1 VKYSVGE
8 LVWSRQHKKEAK
20 ILNFSEL
27 WGNVSYEILIPE
39 EKEILWVQEEALKEL
54 QSGSQTSHHIGYLV
68 AAAKIQ
74 DTLGQN
80 VLVSPFEAPVI
91 PLPHQLKCL
100 TRAMEMDTVRY
111 LLADEVGLGKT
122 IEAGLILRELKSRG
136 LVKRILV
143 VAPTGLAYQWVAEMK
158 TKFAENFYLL
168 QPQGFSQLR
177 ESGFVEG
184 DQNVW
189 EIYNQVICT
198 LDSVKPLETRQGW
211 SQEKVDEYNQ
221 ERFDSLVSA
230 NWDLIIIDEAHRLGG
245 STDTVA
251 RYKLGEGLSNATP
264 YILLLS
270 ATPHQG
276 KSDAF
281 CRLMSFLD
289 KETFSDESNISH
301 STVRPF
307 VIRTEK
313 RLAIDPEGKPLFNR
327 RKTKLISSIWGA
339 ADILQESLYNS
350 LTDYVRL
357 GYNKALSEKQTAYG
371 FLMVLL
377 QRMVLSSTR
386 AIRGTLERRL
396 ALLKG
401 QKQAGNQIV
410 RMRDE
415 WNFEDDF
422 DDQDDLLSINLKKL
436 DKEIQEVELLVNL
449 AKESENHGPDRK
461 FFELISI
468 IHKKQQEED
477 GSVKILIFT
486 EFVSTQEM
494 LRENLTE
501 RGYSIETLNG
511 SMDMDERKAA
521 IRLFADQVQ
530 VLVSTEA
537 GGEGLNMQ
545 FCHVV
550 INYDIPWNPM
560 KLEQRIGR
568 IDRIGQ
574 SKIVEAYNLTIADT
588 VEDRVREVVES
599 KLQKILHE
607 YGADKLSDV
616 LDSESTD
623 TDFNKIY
630 TAAIVDESTAP
641 QDVDKLIAQ
650 IKRMMKQKRNSNA
663 VLGSTG
669 SMDPGIAKEIK
680 QHPIGFWIQQMV
692 INYLKWN
699 NQNNAR
705 IEEGKTGYNIYWPD
719 GESSEE
725 VTFDRVISDT
735 YSLDLLS
742 LESSII
748 QELLEKSTPLPES
761 NSLPV
766 VIIPEIS
773 NIVEGVW
780 SLWQVTLYSDRNKLV
795 RYFPLFESKEG
806 KFFKPSAE
814 KIWSGLLSGQ
824 SQFQLDQKAVDLNPS
839 KSKALEQGQQ
849 YYQLLQTKHEELI
862 NRKIKSK
869 ELLFS
874 ARQRAIKQIGL
885 NTVRNH
891 RQKQLNLEVES
902 WQEELVYLKQSAPKL
917 ENLVALYVGKSD
929 D

>member
-1 VKYSVGE
+1 MKYSIGE

-20 ILNFSEL
+20 ILSSSVL
-27 WGNVSYEILIPE
+27 WDKTSYEIIIPE

-54 QSGSQTSHHIGYLV
+54 QTGDQTTHHIGYLA

-100 TRAMEMDTVRY
+100 SRAMEKDTVRY

-136 LVKRILV
+136 LVKRILIV
-143 VAPTGLAYQWVAEMK
+143 TPTGLAYQWVAEMK
-158 TKFAENFYLL
+158 TKFAESFHLL

-177 ESGFVEG
+177 NSGFVED

-189 EIYNQVICT
+189 EVHNQVICT
-198 LDSVKPLETRQGW
+198 LDSVKPLEARKGW

-245 STDTVA
+245 SADTVA
-251 RYKLGEGLSNATP
+251 RFKLGEGLSNATP
-264 YILLLS
+264 YLLLLS

-289 KETFSDESNISH
+289 KETFSDEGNISH
-301 STVRPF
+301 TTVRPY

-313 RLAIDPEGKPLFNR
+313 RLAIDSDGKPLFNKR
-327 RKTKLISSIWGA
+327 QTKLISSQWGE
-339 ADILQESLYNS
+339 ADVLQCSLYNS
-350 LTDYVRL
+350 LTDYIRL
-357 GYNKALSEKQTAYG
+357 GYNKAQSEKQTAYG
-371 FLMVLL
+371 FLMVLF

-386 AIRGTLERRL
+386 AIRRTLERRL
-396 ALLKG
+396 ELLKD
-401 QKQAGNQIV
+401 QKNNSNQIV
-410 RMRDE
+410 SMNEE

-422 DDQDDLLSINLKKL
+422 EDQVDLLSLNLKEL
-436 DKEIQEVELLVNL
+436 EKEIQEVELLVNL
-449 AKESENHGPDRK
+449 ARDSENQGPDRK
-461 FFELISI
+461 FYDLISI
-468 IHKKQQEED
+468 IHKKQQEEE
-477 GSVKILIFT
+477 SIVKILIFT
-486 EFVSTQEM
+486 EFVATQDM
-494 LRENLTE
+494 LKEYLTE
-501 RGYSIETLNG
+501 RGFSIATLNG

-521 IRLFADQVQ
+521 IRHFADQVQ
-530 VLVSTEA
+530 ILVSTEA

-545 FCHVV
+545 FCHAV

-574 SKIVEAYNLTIADT
+574 SHPVEAYNLTIADT
-588 VEDRVREVVES
+588 VEDRVREVVEI
-599 KLQKILHE
+599 KLEKILHE

-616 LDSESTD
+616 LDSESSN
-623 TDFNKIY
+623 TDFNKLY
-630 TAAIVDESTAP
+630 TAAIVDESTAL

-650 IKRMMKQKRNSNA
+650 IKRIMSQKRHSNA

-669 SMDPGIAKEIK
+669 SMDPGIAREIE
-680 QHPIGFWIQQMV
+680 QHPIGFWIKQMV
-692 INYLKWN
+692 MNYLRWN
-699 NQNNAR
+699 KQNNAR

-719 GESSEE
+719 GDFSEE
-725 VTFDRVISDT
+725 VTFDRVQSDT

-748 QELLEKSTPLPES
+748 QQLLEKSSPRPNN

-766 VIIPEIS
+766 VIIPEVS
-773 NIVEGVW
+773 NVIEGIW
-780 SLWQVTLYSDRNKLV
+780 SLWQVTLYSDTNKLV

-814 KIWSGLLSGQ
+814 KIWNTLISG
-824 SQFQLDQKAVDLNPS
+824 KAKFMQDVKSVDFENS
-839 KSKALEQGQQ
+839 ECKALDQGQQ

-862 NRKIKSK
+862 NRKMKSK

-885 NTVRNH
+885 QTVRNH
-891 RQKQLNLEVES
+891 RQKQLNLEVEA
-902 WQEELVYLKQSAPKL
+902 WQEELVFLKSYFSVCREK
-917 ENLVALYVGKSD
+917 K
-929 D
+929 